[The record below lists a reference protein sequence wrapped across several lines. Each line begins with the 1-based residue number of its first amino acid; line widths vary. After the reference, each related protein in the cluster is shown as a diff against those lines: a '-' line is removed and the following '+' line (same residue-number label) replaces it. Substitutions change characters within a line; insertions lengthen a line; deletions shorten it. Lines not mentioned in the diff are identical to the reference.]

1 MTQLNAIIADW
12 SAEKRAAYGEEI
24 VRFRHR
30 LDETGL
36 FTDEALARLFD
47 KHPVA
52 HRDICTMTPNPPPG
66 ETWIAGEANGLSG
79 AEIVE
84 AVRRGRLWASAR
96 SGMVM
101 HPEYKAVFDAM
112 MAEFGRAIGQPIL
125 SANAS
130 ILVSGPKMGIFFH
143 VDPAETMLWHVR
155 GTKTI
160 NIYPRTDDYVTEQA
174 LEAILLKENLSDC
187 PWREEMAVG
196 AEPVTLHAGEAVAW
210 PQHGP
215 HNVIN
220 GDNLNVSVS
229 IEYNTPSSALLNGV
243 FYVNGRLRRTL
254 GLKPTSRGTP
264 KAVQPAY
271 WAAAKALKLLAPPK
285 HNVEKAHPRQFDVDL
300 SAPGCV
306 RWREGCGP
314 EVREAA

>member
-1 MTQLNAIIADW
+1 MTQPLMHDW
-12 SAEKRAAYGEEI
+12 SDAKRADYGQEI

-36 FTDEALARLFD
+36 FTDEALAKLFD
-47 KHPVA
+47 KHPVE
-52 HRDICTMTPNPPPG
+52 HRDICTMQPNPPPG
-66 ETWIAGEANGLSG
+66 QTWIAGEANGLAG

-84 AVRRGRLWASAR
+84 AVRRGHLWASAR
-96 SGMVM
+96 SGMVL

-112 MAEFGRAIGQPIL
+112 MGEFGQSIGLPIL
-125 SANAS
+125 TANAS
-130 ILVSGPKMGIFFH
+130 ILVSGAKMGIFFH

-160 NIYPRTDDYVTEQA
+160 NIYPRTDDYIPETA
-174 LEAILLKENLSDC
+174 LEAILLKETLSDC
-187 PWREEMAVG
+187 PWRDEMAAG
-196 AEPVTLHAGEAVAW
+196 AVPVTLNAGEAVAW

-229 IEYNTPSSALLNGV
+229 VEYNTPASALLNGV
-243 FYVNGRLRRTL
+243 FYTNGVLRRRL

-264 KAVQPAY
+264 KALQPAY
-271 WAAAKALKLLAPPK
+271 WAAAKAIKRFAPPR

-300 SAPGCV
+300 NAPGCI

-314 EVREAA
+314 VRSEAA